1 MENITLV
8 ALLGI
13 ASTFTMFAAL
23 VRQTI
28 RAERA
33 ERRLE
38 TAYAV
43 ALTFKGQRTADA
55 IFREEDR

>member
-1 MENITLV
+1 MGNITLI
-8 ALLGI
+8 AILGI
-13 ASTFTMFAAL
+13 TSTFTMFAAL

-38 TAYAV
+38 LIYAM
-43 ALTFKGQRTADA
+43 ARASGRHDIADA
-55 IFREEDR
+55 VGEERS

>member
-1 MENITLV
+1 MSAITIV
-8 ALLGI
+8 AILGL

-38 TAYAV
+38 IVYAV
-43 ALTFKGQRTADA
+43 ARASGRDDIADTVGQ
-55 IFREEDR
+55 